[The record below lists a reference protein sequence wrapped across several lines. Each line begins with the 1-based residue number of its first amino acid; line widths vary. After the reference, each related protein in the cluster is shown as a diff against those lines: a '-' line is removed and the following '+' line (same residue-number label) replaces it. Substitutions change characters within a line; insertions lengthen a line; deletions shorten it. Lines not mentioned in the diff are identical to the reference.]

1 MNLEV
6 NIPDNVFRHGNPD
19 VSREVLEAVAIEGFK
34 SGQLTLYQVRRILGF
49 ETRFEVHQFLVQH
62 DIPWVNYSMEDL
74 ERESETLK
82 ELLGR

>member
-1 MNLEV
+1 MNLEI
-6 NIPDNVFRHGNPD
+6 NIPDSVFRHGNPD

-49 ETRFEVHQFLVQH
+49 ETRFEVHQFLAQH

>member
-1 MNLEV
+1 MDLEV
-6 NIPDNVFRHGNPD
+6 TIPDSIFRPGNTE

-49 ETRFEVHQFLVQH
+49 ETRFEVHQFLAQH
-62 DIPWVNYSMEDL
+62 DVPWVNYSVEDL

>member
-1 MNLEV
+1 MNLEL
-6 NIPDNVFRHGNPD
+6 NIPDNVFRPGNAD

-34 SGQLTLYQVRRILGF
+34 SGQLTLYQVRRILAF
-49 ETRFEVHQFLVQH
+49 ETRFEVHQFLAQH
-62 DIPWVNYSMEDL
+62 DVPWVNYSEEDL

>member
-6 NIPDNVFRHGNPD
+6 NIPDSVFRSGNTD
-19 VSREVLEAVAIEGFK
+19 ISREVLEAIAIDGFQ
-34 SGQLTLYQVRRILGF
+34 SGQLTLYQIQRILGF

-62 DIPWVNYSMEDL
+62 DIPWVNYSVEDL
-74 ERESETLK
+74 EREAETFK